1 MAASRGLAWPE
12 VCGHW
17 LLVWLL
23 DLVTGHELPL
33 GLHGTVVGLLEL
45 LKQTLHGIAVVL
57 EQGLSRDN
65 VRTAR
70 AVTVMPRHGRPLA
83 KETGS
88 HTRSRHKVPASRSRG
103 RLRLRVFEACWR
115 TAAGS
120 DTGQP
125 LGLCNASHAL
135 RIAGLFHPGRPGQ
148 GRRNCG
154 DVVLGPGRQAAGPRR
169 GRLNLA
175 SLSLQVQALDP
186 GRHTP

>member
-1 MAASRGLAWPE
+1 VA
-12 VCGHW
+12 
-17 LLVWLL
+17 
-23 DLVTGHELPL
+23 
-33 GLHGTVVGLLEL
+33 
-45 LKQTLHGIAVVL
+45 
-57 EQGLSRDN
+57 
-65 VRTAR
+65 
-70 AVTVMPRHGRPLA
+70 
-83 KETGS
+83 GS
-88 HTRSRHKVPASRSRG
+88 VFVS
-103 RLRLRVFEACWR
+103 LRL
-115 TAAGS
+115 AGVPPPVS

-135 RIAGLFHPGRPGQ
+135 RIAGLFQPGRPGQ